1 MHTDEYGITLSREVH
16 IARKKVNEHLRAVQ
30 AFEAQFGMSSDLFL
44 QKLSSGEL
52 PATTPEHAAW
62 QDQCAALA
70 RWQQQLKE
78 YETLYTAWK

>member
-30 AFEAQFGMSSDLFL
+30 AFEARFGMSSDLFL

-52 PATTPEHAAW
+52 PSTTPEYAAW

-70 RWQQQLKE
+70 RWQQQLEE